1 MIGFLGVKIHVTSYS
16 VVGGISVR
24 EVVMR
29 VTVEI
34 VHFKGREL
42 ALVGREFMKELPV
55 MLRFQYVEQHVVK
68 C

>member
-1 MIGFLGVKIHVTSYS
+1 MIGSLGVKIHVISYL

-29 VTVEI
+29 VIVEI
-34 VHFKGREL
+34 VHFKGRGL
-42 ALVGREFMKELPV
+42 VLVGRDFMTGLLV
-55 MLRFQYVEQHVVK
+55 MLRFRYVEQPVVK